1 MSNRLPHSKLTEQ
14 VIGAAYEVY
23 NELGFGFLETVYEK
37 SLVIALRDRGID
49 AIDQKP
55 IDVWFRGEV
64 VGNYVADLV
73 VGDSVLVELKSVRA
87 LIEAHEVQ
95 LVNYLV
101 ATGTPVG
108 LLINFGPDNVEVRRK
123 VKRLPA

>member
-1 MSNRLPHSKLTEQ
+1 MSNRLPHSELTEQ

-23 NELGFGFLETVYEK
+23 NELGFGFLETVYER
-37 SLVIALRDRGID
+37 SLVIALRDRGVD
-49 AIDQKP
+49 AISQKP

-73 VGDSVLVELKSVRA
+73 VGDSVLVELKSVRT

>member
-1 MSNRLPHSKLTEQ
+1 MSNPLPHCELTEQ

-37 SLVIALRDRGID
+37 SLLIALRDRGVD
-49 AIDQKP
+49 AIAQKP

-64 VGNYVADLV
+64 VGNYIADLV

>member
-1 MSNRLPHSKLTEQ
+1 MSNSLPHSELTEQ

-37 SLVIALRDRGID
+37 SLLIALRDRGVD
-49 AIDQKP
+49 AIAQKP

-73 VGDSVLVELKSVRA
+73 VGDSVLVELKSVRT

-108 LLINFGPDNVEVRRK
+108 LLINFGPDNVDVKRK
-123 VKRLPA
+123 VKRLPT

>member
-1 MSNRLPHSKLTEQ
+1 MSNRLPHSELTEQ
-14 VIGAAYEVY
+14 VIGAAYEVH

-37 SLVIALRDRGID
+37 SLVIALRDRGVDVI
-49 AIDQKP
+49 AQKP
-55 IDVWFRGEV
+55 IDVRFRGEV
-64 VGNYVADLV
+64 VGSYVADLV
-73 VGDSVLVELKSVRA
+73 IGDSVLVELKSVRA

-108 LLINFGPDNVEVRRK
+108 LLINFGPDNVEVKRK
-123 VKRLPA
+123 VKRLPS